1 MSVPLSAETYSR
13 LAITKVYEADDRDA
27 CVTSLDFD
35 DNGQFLISSL
45 TNESIHLYDAHK
57 GKYSKPVFSKK
68 YGCHLAKFTHT
79 SKNCVYASTK
89 EDNTIRYLSLTDNV
103 FIRYFKGHKGLV
115 NSLEVSP
122 VQDIF
127 VSASLDDTVKLWD
140 IRTSN
145 AQAMIPSARPSYL
158 AFDPAG
164 LVVATASES
173 TGKIELRDVKQFA
186 VPFET
191 FILPKG
197 FKFNKIEFSNDNKY
211 ILVSSTNG
219 DHLILD
225 AFDGKLICQLG
236 KVTPIPPRAWPDSG
250 AATFTPCGKFVFAGN
265 GDGTVS
271 LYNLKSEPG
280 KPLPKVLHPISSLK
294 GDTRPRMCAF
304 NPKYLQ
310 LITADSQLVS
320 KNLQSSFFKSI
331 LTKII
336 KSMWLPDFD

>member
-1 MSVPLSAETYSR
+1 MSLALTAETYTK

-45 TNESIHLYDAHK
+45 TNESIHLYDASK

-103 FIRYFKGHKGLV
+103 YIRYFKGHKGLV

-122 VQDIF
+122 VQDVF
-127 VSASLDDTVKLWD
+127 VSASLDDSVKLWD

-145 AQAMIPSARPSYL
+145 AQASVPSERPNYV
-158 AFDPAG
+158 AFDPSG
-164 LVVATASES
+164 LVVAIASES
-173 TGKIELRDVKQFA
+173 KERVELRDVKQFDSK
-186 VPFET
+186 PFES
-191 FILPKG
+191 FSLPKG

-211 ILVSSTNG
+211 ILMSSTNG

-225 AFDGKLICQLG
+225 AFYGHLICQLG
-236 KVTPIPPRAWPDSG
+236 KVIPIPPRAWPDSG

-271 LYNLKSEPG
+271 LWSLKTEPG
-280 KPLPKVLHPISSLK
+280 KTLPKVIYPISSLK

-320 KNLQSSFFKSI
+320 NFFFCLIYKTYTNNNYSRCGYQI
-331 LTKII
+331 
-336 KSMWLPDFD
+336 